1 MKKPRFLFV
10 GALAV
15 SVLLSCRHI
24 TPERSAPQNP
34 AVKKIPGRTDIDDN
48 ADRMVKEGRHVFRHD
63 TFGNEDFWGGQL
75 RLHEALSG
83 AERHGV
89 GPGLTPHQALASASR
104 STSTPSRRS

>member
-1 MKKPRFLFV
+1 MKKPRLLFV

-48 ADRMVKEGRHVFRHD
+48 ADRMVKENEK
-63 TFGNEDFWGGQL
+63 TPGNNFAAPV
-75 RLHEALSG
+75 R
-83 AERHGV
+83 
-89 GPGLTPHQALASASR
+89 
-104 STSTPSRRS
+104 